1 MVIRPIASEEYE
13 LSRRVESMAFNM
25 GLDTAELPEDA
36 SEQLKYRHAV
46 FDGDMLCSC
55 IDLYPLRVV
64 MNGHNAG
71 MTGVGTVSTL
81 PEKRRSGYIR
91 ALMKY
96 SLGIAHERGDAF
108 AFLYPFS
115 NVYYRQFGYEPCM
128 TRSIV
133 TYPLNGLSQFKQQGS
148 MEMYLPGGDYAAIE
162 KVYNEFAADKN
173 FMVMRDAELWR
184 LKLDKEP
191 FKNCRYVY
199 LHRDG
204 DGKPDGYLIFSRK
217 PGSDMDT
224 VIEEAP
230 YLSYDALRS
239 MFAFLSTYS
248 GNSRSAVLTAPLTMR
263 PELFF
268 TEPND
273 ISSRAAFDG
282 MARIVDAVA
291 ALETLNMHEGE
302 TITIEITDEFLPWN
316 DGVFRVTS
324 HEGKTLAARSDS
336 PADLSCGVGALTQL
350 VSGFASLDES
360 AALGKAEVLS
370 NSVLLREVFSKKDLF
385 IANYF

>member
-1 MVIRPIASEEYE
+1 
-13 LSRRVESMAFNM
+13 
-25 GLDTAELPEDA
+25 
-36 SEQLKYRHAV
+36 
-46 FDGDMLCSC
+46 
-55 IDLYPLRVV
+55 
-64 MNGHNAG
+64 
-71 MTGVGTVSTL
+71 
-81 PEKRRSGYIR
+81 
-91 ALMKY
+91 
-96 SLGIAHERGDAF
+96 
-108 AFLYPFS
+108 
-115 NVYYRQFGYEPCM
+115 
-128 TRSIV
+128 
-133 TYPLNGLSQFKQQGS
+133 
-148 MEMYLPGGDYAAIE
+148 
-162 KVYNEFAADKN
+162 
-173 FMVMRDAELWR
+173 
-184 LKLDKEP
+184 
-191 FKNCRYVY
+191 
-199 LHRDG
+199 
-204 DGKPDGYLIFSRK
+204 
-217 PGSDMDT
+217 MDT

-273 ISSRAAFDG
+273 ISSRTTFDG

-360 AALGKAEVLS
+360 AALGKAEILS